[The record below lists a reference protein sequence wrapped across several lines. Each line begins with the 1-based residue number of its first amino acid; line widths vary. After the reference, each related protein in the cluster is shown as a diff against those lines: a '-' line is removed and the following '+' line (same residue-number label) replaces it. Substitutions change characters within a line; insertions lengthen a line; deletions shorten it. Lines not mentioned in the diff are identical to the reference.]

1 LTGTGEGATGNQPY
15 ENYDLKAE
23 AEAARDPCVRFAF
36 EHPELLRAFEVAD
49 KKAIAAKRASRRIG
63 FLSVFLVLIAL
74 LIASAAPLL
83 KGLDHDQHVLLGY
96 VSAGLGIIG
105 AILGLSGLRKTASRR
120 KWLHYRLQTES
131 MRLFHFHMMASRLPE
146 IAMADQS
153 GRDSYLESRRKAFD
167 RLTAK
172 VLDKADEELSRIR
185 SQHDLS
191 DFDVGVEEAAVT
203 GNENPQAIKA
213 ALDAWR
219 RLRLDW
225 QLGYCEAKLSHRS
238 SAGSLSALQTEH
250 LFSWVAW
257 IAIAIVIG
265 LHLTQFAAGPLHLPL
280 ALMEVMVIW
289 TALIALAARA
299 LEDGL
304 QPQRDVERYE
314 QYRANILV
322 ARERLNGA
330 SDFVT
335 QLEVIRSFERISLEE
350 MRVFL
355 RTHAKSKFLL

>member
-1 LTGTGEGATGNQPY
+1 MSDTGSNLPF

-23 AEAARDPCVRFAF
+23 AEAARDPRIRFAF
-36 EHPELLRAFEVAD
+36 EHPDLLRKFEIAD
-49 KKAIAAKRASRRIG
+49 KKAMAAKRASRRIG
-63 FLSVFLVLIAL
+63 FLSVMLVLIAL

-83 KGLDHDQHVLLGY
+83 KGLNHDQHVLLGY
-96 VSAGLGIIG
+96 ISAGLGIIG
-105 AILGLSGLRKTASRR
+105 AVLGLSGLRKTAARR
-120 KWLHYRLQTES
+120 KWLHFRLQTES

-146 IAMADQS
+146 IVMVDQS
-153 GRDSYLESRRKAFD
+153 GRDSYLESRRTAFE
-167 RLTAK
+167 RLNAK
-172 VLDKADEELSRIR
+172 VLERADEELSRIQ

-191 DFDVGVEEAAVT
+191 DFDVGVEEAPVN
-203 GNENPQAIKA
+203 GKEDPQAIDA
-213 ALDAWR
+213 ALTAWR

-225 QLGYCEAKLSHRS
+225 QLGYCEAKLSHH
-238 SAGSLSALQTEH
+238 GSGGRLSALQTEH
-250 LFSWVAW
+250 LFSWIAW
-257 IAIAIVIG
+257 TAIAIVIG

-314 QYRANILV
+314 QYRANIIV
-322 ARERLNGA
+322 ARERLDGA
-330 SDFVT
+330 GDFVT
-335 QLEVIRSFERISLEE
+335 QLEVIRSFERVSLEE